1 MKSILFVCFFFS
13 MSCYGVFVP
22 MATAASWDRSGH
34 TPADEMLEFSLL
46 RLKESVRKTTQKNE
60 RLSFENDMLR
70 KGIGDLQRVK
80 ENLAKKKAELSG
92 RPGTYRSNREFQFA
106 EVVDMD
112 GRKRRTQELIAIF
125 QKDIRNSEEK
135 VRVLEDRLNEGG
147 FNSRKKM
154 LSERKERVGKDLIVA
169 EKRLEALKKKN
180 LGPLNQIEELTRVQ
194 TNLVREIDGLQY
206 RLNRF

>member
-92 RPGTYRSNREFQFA
+92 RPGTYRLNREFRFA